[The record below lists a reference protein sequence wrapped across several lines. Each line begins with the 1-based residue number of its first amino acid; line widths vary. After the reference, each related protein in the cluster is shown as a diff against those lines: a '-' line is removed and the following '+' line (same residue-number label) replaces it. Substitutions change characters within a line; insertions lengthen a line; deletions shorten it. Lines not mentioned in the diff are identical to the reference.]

1 MMVTVRPRNAW
12 EGVDH
17 GFAMAREWFMPLWCL
32 WLSAALPVYLFAALL
47 FPERPW
53 LVILIVWWLKP
64 LYEPPLLFWLSR
76 NLFGETQNIRTVL
89 SQWLGIV
96 RPQLLANLT
105 WRRLS
110 PNRSFY
116 MPVAL
121 LEGLRGKERKKRLAV
136 LGRKQHAGG
145 WLTLAG
151 VHFEIALEVS
161 ILILLLVMMP
171 EELRWIDMQQLFL
184 APGTLEEWLHHIG
197 NLLAMSLIA
206 PFYVAGGFALYLNRR
221 SELEAWDIE
230 ISFHRLKA
238 RRERRVRTPRFGP
251 TAGLIALLWT
261 LPGADGLAARAA
273 DIDREEAKAVIEE
286 VLAQDAFGK
295 KESVGYWKYIG
306 PDNADDKASH
316 WLWELLIEFI
326 EGFMQGFAAVGEVLL
341 WIAGGTLLAYL
352 LYKAWISREWMRR
365 QRAPTER
372 RKVAPVSL
380 MGMDI
385 SPESL
390 PRDIAGE
397 ARRLLDGG
405 DFRSAMSL
413 LYRGTLAK
421 FVYKDQLEIPDS
433 ATEDECLRLVATGQ
447 PAEQARFFERLTL
460 SWVRLAYDH
469 QLPGR
474 EVIES
479 LCQEWQLACAGG
491 ETPVRL
497 VKNAE

>member
-1 MMVTVRPRNAW
+1 MTVAVRPRNAW

-32 WLSAALPVYLFAALL
+32 WLSVALPVYLLSALL

-76 NLFGETQNIRTVL
+76 TLFGESQSIRKVL
-89 SQWLGIV
+89 SGWFGIV

-161 ILILLLVMMP
+161 ILILLLIMLP
-171 EELRWIDMQQLFL
+171 EELRWIDMQELFL
-184 APGTLEEWLHHIG
+184 TPGTLEEWLHHIG

-206 PFYVAGGFALYLNRR
+206 PFYVAGGFALYLTRR

-238 RRERRVRTPRFGP
+238 RRERRVGTPRFGP
-251 TAGLIALLWT
+251 AAGLIALLCT
-261 LPGADGLAARAA
+261 LPGTDSLAARAVV
-273 DIDREEAKAVIEE
+273 IDREEAKAVIEE

-306 PDNADDKASH
+306 RDNADDESSH

-326 EGFMQGFAAVGEVLL
+326 EGFMKGFAAVGEVLL
-341 WIAGGTLLAYL
+341 WIAAGTLLAYL
-352 LYKAWISREWMRR
+352 LYKAWISREWLR
-365 QRAPTER
+365 QRRTPSEL
-372 RKVAPVSL
+372 RKAAPVSL

-390 PRDIAGE
+390 PLDIAGE

-405 DFRSAMSL
+405 DSRAAMSL

-421 FVYKDQLEIPDS
+421 FVYRDQLEIPDS
-433 ATEDECLRLVATGQ
+433 ATEGECLRLVAAGQ
-447 PAEQARFFERLTL
+447 PAGQTRYFERLTL
-460 SWVRLAYDH
+460 NWVRLAYDH

-474 EVIES
+474 EVVES
-479 LCQEWQLACAGG
+479 LCRDWQLACAGG
-491 ETPVRL
+491 ETPIRP
-497 VKNAE
+497 VKHVD

>member
-1 MMVTVRPRNAW
+1 MDLDRMTVAVRPRNAW
-12 EGVDH
+12 EGIDH

-32 WLSAALPVYLFAALL
+32 WLSAALPVYLLAALV

-53 LVILIVWWLKP
+53 LVILLVWWLKP

-76 NLFGETQNIRTVL
+76 TLFGETQNIRTVL
-89 SQWLGIV
+89 SQWFSIV
-96 RPQLLANLT
+96 KPQLLANLT

-121 LEGLRGKERKKRLAV
+121 LEGLRGKERKHRLAV

-151 VHFEIALEVS
+151 VHFELALEIS
-161 ILILLLVMMP
+161 FLILLFVMLP
-171 EELRWIDMQQLFL
+171 EELRWIDLEQLFL
-184 APGTLEEWLHHIG
+184 TPGTPEEWLHHIG
-197 NLLAMSLIA
+197 NLLAMSVIA
-206 PFYVAGGFALYLNRR
+206 PFYVAGGFALYLTRR

-238 RRERRVRTPRFGP
+238 RRERRVRTSGFGP
-251 TAGLIALLWT
+251 AVGMVALLWT
-261 LPGADGLAARAA
+261 LPGVDGLSARAA
-273 DIDREEAKAVIEE
+273 QFERGQVKAVIEE
-286 VLAQDAFGK
+286 VLAQDAFGE

-306 PDNADDKASH
+306 QKDADEEGGH
-316 WLWELLIEFI
+316 WFWELLTEFI
-326 EGFMQGFAAVGEVLL
+326 EGFMSGFATVGEVLL
-341 WIAGGTLLAYL
+341 WMGGGLLLAYL
-352 LYKAWISREWMRR
+352 LYKAWISREWLRPRR
-365 QRAPTER
+365 TQSSQRKA
-372 RKVAPVSL
+372 APVSL

-385 SPESL
+385 SPENL
-390 PRDIAGE
+390 PRDIGGE
-397 ARRLLDGG
+397 ARRLLDGD
-405 DFRSAMSL
+405 DFRAALSL

-421 FVYKDQLEIPDS
+421 FVHKDQLEIPDS
-433 ATEDECLRLVATGQ
+433 ATEVECLRLVAAGQ

-460 SWVRLAYDH
+460 NWVRLAYDH

-479 LCQEWQLACAGG
+479 LCGEWRLTCAG
-491 ETPVRL
+491 E
-497 VKNAE
+497 KNSAE